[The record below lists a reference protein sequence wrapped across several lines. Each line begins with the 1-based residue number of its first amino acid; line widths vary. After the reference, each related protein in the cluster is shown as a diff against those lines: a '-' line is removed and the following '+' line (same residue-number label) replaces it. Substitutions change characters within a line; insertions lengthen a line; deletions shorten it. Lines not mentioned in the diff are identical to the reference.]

1 MVKNRTFFMSSYEG
15 LRQRSFSERT
25 TTVPTALER
34 AGDFSQTFAGA
45 NNPVLIYD
53 PFTTRASGTGFV
65 RDPFP
70 GNIVPAA
77 QQDKVGARI
86 AKFFPSPN
94 TQGAAF
100 TNANNYYQQGS
111 SILDIDQIDAKVD
124 HLFTA
129 TQRLFVRYSYR
140 NQDSLPA
147 VLWPQELK
155 AAETTNNERN
165 RMHNGVI
172 DYTITPNATTVITL
186 RGGYARSLY
195 FYENLGLG
203 FLASSLGFPVALDTA
218 GGLPMF
224 PRITAS
230 GYTTLGNQDNR
241 YNAFMTYTLAGAIS
255 RVKGAHTLKAGY
267 DGRLIRVNNRESR
280 STSGDFGFT
289 AGMTQGPNPNTASIQ
304 SRQLDRQPAAGN
316 RHQRLPDP
324 KLQRRGGAEH
334 LYSSVLPGRLARN

>member
-1 MVKNRTFFMSSYEG
+1 M
-15 LRQRSFSERT
+15 
-25 TTVPTALER
+25 
-34 AGDFSQTFAGA
+34 
-45 NNPVLIYD
+45 LIFD

-70 GNIVPAA
+70 GNIIPVP

-86 AKFFPSPN
+86 ANYFPAANS
-94 TQGAAF
+94 QGAAF

-111 SILDIDQIDAKVD
+111 SVLDIDQIDGKVD
-124 HLFTA
+124 HHFTPS
-129 TQRLFVRYSYR
+129 QRLFVRYSYR

-147 VLWPQELK
+147 VLWPKELT

-172 DYTITPNATTVITL
+172 DYTLTPNASTVISL
-186 RGGYARSLY
+186 RGGLARSLY

-203 FLASSLGFPVALDTA
+203 FLASSLGFPATLDTA

-241 YNAFMTYTLAGAIS
+241 YNAFMTYTLAGSIS
-255 RVKGAHTLKAGY
+255 KVKGAAHTQGGLRRAPDPGEQPRIAFHV
-267 DGRLIRVNNRESR
+267 GRLQLHAPASRRDRIRIRR
-280 STSGDFGFT
+280 QRT
-289 AGMTQGPNPNTASIQ
+289 AATPSPACSWE
-304 SRQLDRQPAAGN
+304 PAAAD
-316 RHQRLPDP
+316 R
-324 KLQRRGGAEH
+324 
-334 LYSSVLPGRLARN
+334 